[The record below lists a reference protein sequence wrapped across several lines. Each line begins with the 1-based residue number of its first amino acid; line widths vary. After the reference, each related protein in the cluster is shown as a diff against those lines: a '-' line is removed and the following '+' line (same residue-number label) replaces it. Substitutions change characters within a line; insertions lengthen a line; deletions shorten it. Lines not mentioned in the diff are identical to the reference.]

1 MLKIIIQVND
11 DFDSIAGLSQIMQ
24 AEAIRFAVETH
35 RRNMPYCMGTL
46 YWQFND
52 CWPVIS
58 WSSIDYGGNWKALHY
73 AARKFFSPLLV
84 SMRDLDNKIEIH
96 VTNDQHHED
105 RI

>member
-1 MLKIIIQVND
+1 
-11 DFDSIAGLSQIMQ
+11 MQ
-24 AEAIRFAVETH
+24 AEAIRFAVEAH

-73 AARKFFSPLLV
+73 AARKFFSPLLYQCAIWTIKLKF
-84 SMRDLDNKIEIH
+84 M
-96 VTNDQHHED
+96 
-105 RI
+105 